1 MQEVKMGKIKSG
13 DEFLKD
19 FFEKMV
25 SIPEVNENLA
35 NKLKELFK
43 QGRFTDTNIKN
54 MLDKLIEGEVE
65 NEN

>member
-1 MQEVKMGKIKSG
+1 MGKIKSG